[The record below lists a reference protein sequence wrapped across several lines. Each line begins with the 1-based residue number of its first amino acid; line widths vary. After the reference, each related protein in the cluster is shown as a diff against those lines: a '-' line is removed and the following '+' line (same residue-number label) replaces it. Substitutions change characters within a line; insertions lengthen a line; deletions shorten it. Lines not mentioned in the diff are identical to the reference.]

1 MYGFVFVLVEF
12 LFDEAEV
19 HGFFDDL
26 GVVEET
32 EGFPVYWLSEW
43 FCRGGWSWGV
53 MYEGAEMKERR

>member
-1 MYGFVFVLVEF
+1 VYGFVFVLVEF

-26 GVVEET
+26 GVVEEA

-43 FCRGGWSWGV
+43 FCKGWSWGII
-53 MYEGAEMKERR
+53 YEGTEMKERQ